1 MLAQWS
7 CPSPTPETVSI
18 HRAKVG
24 WTVGTGMEAAL
35 GGNWTVKVE
44 YLFARFSGSEAVG
57 RLDNANGASAVPGF
71 VDGAT
76 FTLALLTAPVGELL
90 VKKGSTTVTSVT
102 PRTPGSG
109 VVAGPALAIH

>member
-1 MLAQWS
+1 
-7 CPSPTPETVSI
+7 
-18 HRAKVG
+18 
-24 WTVGTGMEAAL
+24 MEAAL

-57 RLDNANGASAVPGF
+57 RLDNANGAVPGF